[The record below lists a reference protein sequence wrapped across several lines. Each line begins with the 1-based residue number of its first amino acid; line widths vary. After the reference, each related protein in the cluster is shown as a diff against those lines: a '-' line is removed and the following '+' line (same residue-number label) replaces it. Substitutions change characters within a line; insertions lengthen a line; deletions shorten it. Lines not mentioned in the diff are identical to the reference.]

1 MFHLFFFHTRILSC
15 NTPNTITDAM
25 CLVSAYKV
33 EQDLQA
39 ARREQTEQ
47 QLQSDCERISAR
59 QIAEI

>member
-1 MFHLFFFHTRILSC
+1 
-15 NTPNTITDAM
+15 M